1 MSFCLCPCHPGSS
14 AGTGN
19 KSLVS
24 SANLVTPMVTP
35 QKQPVFGQVNHILP
49 QSFVDGPGNR
59 AVVFLQGCSFHCRYC
74 HNPFTINLCNACG
87 VCVPQCP
94 SGALSNQEGFVYWNE
109 DICTGC
115 DTCIK
120 TCPTFSSPKVKQFT
134 PGGLWRELQ
143 ANTAFVSGISVSGGE
158 PSYQMGFLVEFFR
171 IVKSASNLTTL
182 IETNGYTGPEAYSN
196 LLPVLDMALVDL
208 KIMHTSKH
216 KQLTGQDFSKVLETI
231 RYLQGNGKL
240 QGVNEVII
248 PGFHTDEDITCA
260 AGFLA
265 ELDPAIPFRL
275 LRFRP
280 HGTTGGALGWESP
293 SENAMDRFVKLA
305 QQQGL
310 KNVSRSL

>member
-1 MSFCLCPCHPGSS
+1 MVS
-14 AGTGN
+14 AH
-19 KSLVS
+19 
-24 SANLVTPMVTP
+24 
-35 QKQPVFGQVNHILP
+35 KQPILGQVNHILL

-59 AVVFLQGCSFHCRYC
+59 AVVFLQGCSLHCLYC

-94 SGALSNQEGFVYWNE
+94 RGALSYQEGIVYWNE

-120 TCPTFSSPKVKQFT
+120 TCPTFSSPKVQQYT
-134 PGGLWRELQ
+134 PEGLWRKLQ
-143 ANTAFVSGISVSGGE
+143 PNTTFVSGISVSGGE
-158 PSYQMGFLVEFFR
+158 PGLQMGFLMEFFR

-182 IETNGYTGPEAYSN
+182 IETNGYTEPEEYRK
-196 LLPVLDMALVDL
+196 LFPFLDMALVDL
-208 KIMHTSKH
+208 KIMDASKH
-216 KQLTGQDFSKVLETI
+216 KQLTGQDNSKVLETI
-231 RYLQGNGKL
+231 RYLHGNGKL

-248 PGFHTDEDITCA
+248 PGYHTDEDITCA
-260 AGFLA
+260 ARFLA

-280 HGTTGGALGWESP
+280 HGTTGEALGWESP
-293 SENAMDRFVKLA
+293 AENAMDRFVKLA
-305 QQQGL
+305 QLQGL